1 MRVLWAPWRMS
12 YIKRSS
18 EVSECLFCKAYNSED
33 FEKYLVLVRTQY
45 SLAMLNAY
53 PYNTAHVMIAPRRH
67 VPKLEMLYEYEVLD
81 LFNLAK
87 LVMKAID
94 EEYRPEGYNIGL
106 NIGRTAGAG
115 IEAHIHIHI
124 VPRWSGDTN
133 FMPIIASTKVIPE
146 DLKTTLARLKSRLNL
161 T

>member
-1 MRVLWAPWRMS
+1 MS